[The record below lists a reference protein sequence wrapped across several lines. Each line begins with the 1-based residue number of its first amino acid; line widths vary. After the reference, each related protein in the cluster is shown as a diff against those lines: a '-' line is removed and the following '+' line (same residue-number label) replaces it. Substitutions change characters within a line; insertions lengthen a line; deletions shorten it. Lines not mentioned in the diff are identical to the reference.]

1 MKTFKYEL
9 IKTDEANNVHY
20 VIQKKSTLKCKKVL
34 GIKIPIKTVKQEVQ
48 TLAVKFVDH
57 KNAWYKVSK
66 GSNGYYIALKEIKNK
81 KLINYL
87 NKKL

>member
-1 MKTFKYEL
+1 
-9 IKTDEANNVHY
+9 
-20 VIQKKSTLKCKKVL
+20 
-34 GIKIPIKTVKQEVQ
+34 
-48 TLAVKFVDH
+48 LAVKFVDH